1 MAKTSLQ
8 EQVQEIVRR
17 AEEKGVEG
25 NFFFVTTLKR
35 YQVQMKMLV
44 SLEKEINDL
53 GTMVRKEY
61 VKGRKN
67 IYANPAIGEYNKTAT
82 AANNTVQTLIKIIDS
97 FNGDEDQGGSIAEI
111 MRGLMEENEEDG

>member
-1 MAKTSLQ
+1 MAKASLQ
-8 EQVQEIVRR
+8 EQVKEIVAR

-35 YQVQMKMLV
+35 YQVQMKML
-44 SLEKEINDL
+44 SQLEKEINDL

-67 IYANPAIGEYNKTAT
+67 VYANPAIGEYNKTAT

-97 FNGDEDQGGSIAEI
+97 FTGDEDQSGSIAKLMQEL
-111 MRGLMEENEEDG
+111 MRDDEDG